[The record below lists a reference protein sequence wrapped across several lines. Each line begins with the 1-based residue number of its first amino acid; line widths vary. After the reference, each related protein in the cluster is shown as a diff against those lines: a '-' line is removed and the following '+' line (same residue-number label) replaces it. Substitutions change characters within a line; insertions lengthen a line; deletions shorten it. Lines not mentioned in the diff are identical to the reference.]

1 MAVTDPVPLNL
12 SSFLDELKA
21 RKDLLDF
28 ATLPPLLDV
37 ETVAAVCDCSSRHIY
52 RLADSDRMPR
62 PVRLGSL
69 VRWRKDQIFQ
79 WIDAGCPSVRRQ
91 SPK

>member
-1 MAVTDPVPLNL
+1 VNTETVATVDRL
-12 SSFLDELKA
+12 LDELKA

-28 ATLPPLLDV
+28 STLPPLLDV
-37 ETVAAVCDCSSRHIY
+37 GTVAAVCDCSPRHIY

-69 VRWRKDQIFQ
+69 VRWRKDDIQK
-79 WIDAGCPSVRRQ
+79 WIDDGCPSNRKGGR
-91 SPK
+91 